1 MNDPP
6 QALDDAAEP
15 PEDTPVTIAVL
26 ENDSDGDGDPLT
38 VAEVSAP
45 AHGTARLT
53 DADAVEYT
61 PEPDYH
67 GSDRFTYAVGDGS
80 GLTAQA
86 AVEVTV
92 QPVND
97 PPQAIGVI
105 PGQTLEAGDGPAS
118 LDLSPFF
125 EDRDGD
131 DLGYAAVA
139 SDQAVAVGL
148 AGATLTLTVAR
159 PGAATV
165 TVTAQDPGG
174 LMATQALMVT
184 TTDRQARGVVEDTLA
199 ALGRGHLASARA
211 TLGRRVEHGAE
222 RRRCNRGPSRRLN
235 AGRNRGT
242 ETGGGEDAGA
252 GGPPRETE
260 NTGQMTVEFAVLGAA
275 AIAVAYL
282 AVEYHRRRGSSASS
296 SPG

>member
-165 TVTAQDPGG
+165 TMTAQDPGG
-174 LMATQALMVT
+174 LTATQALMVT
-184 TTDRQARGVVEDTLA
+184 TTDRQARGGATSHCRVCR
-199 ALGRGHLASARA
+199 GREHLASARA
-211 TLGRRVEHGAE
+211 TLGRRVEDDRP
-222 RRRCNRGPSRRLN
+222 RRV
-235 AGRNRGT
+235 AGH
-242 ETGGGEDAGA
+242 GGGDACAA
-252 GGPPRETE
+252 GDR
-260 NTGQMTVEFAVLGAA
+260 A
-275 AIAVAYL
+275 
-282 AVEYHRRRGSSASS
+282 ASS
-296 SPG
+296 CSAASRSQWIASA